1 MKRILITGGAGF
13 IGSRLAQALTD
24 DDPDRQIMVFDSL
37 HPQVHGHHPSPRNWS
52 GRVQFVQA
60 DIRDTNLLAQAVD
73 AIDPDTV
80 FHLAAETGTA
90 QSRDCISRYCDVNV
104 TGTANLLECL
114 HSNAPNLQRVI
125 LASSRAV
132 YGEGAHRNSNGQIVV
147 PPPRSE
153 ARMRAGQFDPV
164 DKQGSALTPV
174 PTSEDVGP
182 APVSVYGST
191 KLMQEYLVEQ
201 ASSGNSW
208 RPFILR
214 FQNVYGPGQSMSN
227 PYTGVLSIFCSQI
240 LAGVSLNI
248 YEDGNIVR
256 DFVYVDDVV
265 RALVLAGRGERE
277 VPGPVNIGSGAP
289 TRILDAATILLN
301 LLGGSSGYQISG
313 QYRVGDIRFAVGDI
327 SVARKVLDWAPQVD
341 LRTGLG
347 LLANW
352 AGKTLSDTGGHSFV

>member
-1 MKRILITGGAGF
+1 
-13 IGSRLAQALTD
+13 
-24 DDPDRQIMVFDSL
+24 MVFDNL
-37 HPQVHGHHPSPRNWS
+37 HPQVHGHHPSPGNWS
-52 GRVQFVQA
+52 GQVEFVQA
-60 DIRDTNLLAQAVD
+60 DIRDRSLLTQAID

-90 QSRDCISRYCDVNV
+90 QSRDCLSRYCDVNV

-114 HSNAPNLQRVI
+114 HSNARSLQRVI

-132 YGEGAHRNSNGQIVV
+132 YGEGAHRNSSGQIVV
-147 PPPRSE
+147 PPPRNE

-164 DKQGSALTPV
+164 DKEGSALTPV
-174 PTSEDVGP
+174 PTSEDVSP

-201 ASSGNSW
+201 AASGRAW
-208 RPFILR
+208 RPVILR

-240 LAGVSLNI
+240 LAGVSLNV

-265 RALVLAGRGERE
+265 RALVSAGSSECKIS
-277 VPGPVNIGSGAP
+277 GPVNIGSGTP
-289 TRILDAATILLN
+289 TRILDAATILLD
-301 LLGGSSGYQISG
+301 LLGGNSGYQISG
-313 QYRVGDIRFAVGDI
+313 QYRTGDIRFAVGDI
-327 SVARKVLDWAPQVD
+327 SVARKVLVWAPQVD
-341 LRTGLG
+341 LRRGLG
-347 LLANW
+347 LLADW
-352 AGKTLSDTGGHSFV
+352 AEKTQASGTGGHSFV